1 MVKLCYFIKNNLVIG
16 LLFLW
21 GLVFSIGIAQLHL
34 FDLDELYFAEITR
47 EMIVTGK
54 YRQIQF
60 NFEPL
65 YEKPPLFFWIQAL
78 SMRLWGVNELGAR
91 FPNIVCGVL
100 TLASLYRIGATYKG
114 RVFGILWACLYAT
127 SFLPHFYFKSA
138 LIDPF
143 LNYFSFLSIYFLSVA
158 RGNTLFFPVLA
169 GLFMGMAMLTKGPM
183 GVFVPCCTILLRVPL
198 AMASKRQSVRRL
210 RRVSGAQ
217 NRSILQVCEDASTE
231 ATPLSGCFVAI
242 SLKLLV
248 ATSIA
253 MLIGSCW
260 LIPEIA
266 SNGLV
271 FIKEFW
277 HYHLLL
283 YQSPVATHSQ
293 PWYYHF
299 LVLFWGCFPS
309 SFFALLGLKQKKMVK
324 KDDFFTHMQYL
335 LGVILIIFTLVGTK
349 IVHYSSMA
357 YFPITFFA
365 AHFFYLSI
373 ATHRSI
379 DRWIPFLFLAF
390 GMVIALG
397 LLLIPWMM
405 LHKAHWISCVNNQ
418 NVRFA
423 LDLPVPWNY
432 WDSLPGVVYA
442 IGLGVS
448 FYYLL
453 RFHLVLFIG
462 LSMVAHM
469 SSLTLF
475 LSHIGPKIEA
485 YVQKEVVDFCKACS
499 GQEVYLVT
507 VGFKAAAPLFY
518 ANKPLEKG
526 VKEQELSWLLE
537 GAIDKPC
544 FYITY
549 KSDKDNMK
557 PYPTIT
563 HLKDVGCF
571 SFYQRLPSADNA
583 YS

>member
-1 MVKLCYFIKNNLVIG
+1 MVKLCYFLKNNLVIG
-16 LLFLW
+16 LLLFC
-21 GLVFSIGIAQLHL
+21 GIVFSIGIAQLHL

-47 EMIVTGK
+47 EMMVTGK
-54 YRQIQF
+54 YRQVQF

-78 SMRLWGVNELGAR
+78 SMWLWGVNEWGAR
-91 FPNIVCGVL
+91 FPNILCGVL
-100 TLASLYRIGATYKG
+100 TLASLYHIGKKYKG
-114 RVFGILWACLYAT
+114 KRFGILWACLYVT

-143 LNYFSFLSIYFLSVA
+143 FNYFSFLSIYFLSAA
-158 RGNTLFFPVLA
+158 RGSTTQSSLLA
-169 GLFMGMAMLTKGPM
+169 GLFMGMAMLTKGPI
-183 GVFVPCCTILLRVPL
+183 GVFVPFCTILLHML
-198 AMASKRQSVRRL
+198 SEMAKTQ
-210 RRVSGAQ
+210 
-217 NRSILQVCEDASTE
+217 
-231 ATPLSGCFVAI
+231 LSGCLLALWRLLAI
-242 SLKLLV
+242 SRKLLG
-248 ATSIA
+248 ATAIA
-253 MLIGSCW
+253 IFIGACW

-283 YQSPVATHSQ
+283 YQSPVDTHTHG
-293 PWYYHF
+293 WYYHL

-309 SFFALLGLKQKKMVK
+309 SFFGLLGFKQKKLAQ
-324 KDDFFTHMQYL
+324 KDELLTHMQCLFMVVL
-335 LGVILIIFTLVGTK
+335 LTFTLVGTK

-365 AHFFYLSI
+365 AHFFDLPI
-373 ATHRSI
+373 ATHRPI
-379 DRWIPFLFLAF
+379 PRWIPFLFLAF

-397 LLLIPWMM
+397 LLLMPWMM
-405 LHKAHWISCVNNQ
+405 LHKERWICWVNNP

-423 LDLPVPWNY
+423 LDLPVLWSY
-432 WDSLPGVVYA
+432 WDSMPGVVYA

-453 RFHLVLFIG
+453 RCRLVLFIG
-462 LSMVAHM
+462 LSMVVHM
-469 SSLTLF
+469 GSLTLF

-485 YVQKEVVDFCKACS
+485 YVQKELVDFCKACS

-526 VKEQELSWLLE
+526 LKEQDLPWLLA

-544 FYITY
+544 FYIIY
-549 KSDKDNMK
+549 KSDKEQMK

-563 HLKDVGCF
+563 HLKDSGCF
-571 SFYQRLPSADNA
+571 SFYQRLPATDNEGLLYRGYCKA
-583 YS
+583 L